1 MPISHLRHYTLI
13 PPRVPAPDFYAGIT
27 GLSAALDRYL
37 DYVASYGYDRY
48 SAGQF
53 FVHYRPPKGADAT
66 TWNDCIKAYLRRYP
80 ITQALSGSAMN
91 NNEMNSSSSRPGV
104 RRQDPNRGSGDL
116 LFGAGAADHA
126 RARAPHQTMAS
137 AMGGGPGMAQSGI
150 VDPEGDA
157 EMLGSM
163 GSGFGGVTEGG
174 GNRVGGF
181 FLHVSLNNRVWSF
194 LCIFWEL
201 ELCLYGDIHST
212 L

>member
-1 MPISHLRHYTLI
+1 MSVVWLDQLVLDEMLELVLEQRHHELQALHAIIVTC
-13 PPRVPAPDFYAGIT
+13 VPGAPNARQGARRQRRSVCVRRGHDGS
-27 GLSAALDRYL
+27 SAAGDAPGVVRCGAHV
-37 DYVASYGYDRY
+37 DVSSREQRYVAGVTTPASPLY
-48 SAGQF
+48 
-53 FVHYRPPKGADAT
+53 VHDMSLA
-66 TWNDCIKAYLRRYP
+66 
-80 ITQALSGSAMN
+80 
-91 NNEMNSSSSRPGV
+91 
-104 RRQDPNRGSGDL
+104 
-116 LFGAGAADHA
+116 
-126 RARAPHQTMAS
+126 
-137 AMGGGPGMAQSGI
+137 
-150 VDPEGDA
+150 GDA